1 MLRIKLWTDLNE
13 LRTMFPIKSIDKN
26 STGRKLNTQ
35 KQMEKYE
42 NKLVW
47 IYVAITKPVR
57 IAQPNDKKNVRKI
70 FGVGNVTAT
79 MDLLYITSSHA
90 TQKKMEK
97 EMRKKYCAERE
108 SHQLWCQMPWL
119 RHTTTTTTF
128 ILKNTRAHFQK
139 CKM

>member
-57 IAQPNDKKNVRKI
+57 IAQPNDKKKR
-70 FGVGNVTAT
+70 
-79 MDLLYITSSHA
+79 
-90 TQKKMEK
+90 TQNIRCWQCNRNYGFVIHHKFTCDTKKMEK